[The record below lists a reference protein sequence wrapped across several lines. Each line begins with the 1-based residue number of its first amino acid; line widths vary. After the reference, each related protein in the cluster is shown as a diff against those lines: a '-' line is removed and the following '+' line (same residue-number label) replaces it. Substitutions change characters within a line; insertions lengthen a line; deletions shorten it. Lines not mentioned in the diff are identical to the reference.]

1 MKMPMV
7 ILYVIVIFCAQAM
20 AQEAPTSP
28 LKVEDI
34 TTGLANR
41 DFIEVPVLKE
51 VVQSR
56 GISFDLNKQRLAE
69 ILEAAKKG
77 DRDPGEMAEL
87 IFTCIQ
93 VCESCRSQSLD
104 PISFEDLKRLSKWGF
119 GPPEIDKEAR
129 VRGVKDLQV
138 SKEAADELRAAGLKE
153 EVIAFL
159 VPDDRIPTSPMEGY
173 KTFSLKRADEYDLA
187 APEGFLKVTASLRP
201 NSQSEFFFKH
211 NSLFVKALKGMEP
224 EDLGAFFNKP
234 TPRNTDI
241 ELVDFTSGVGDYEE
255 KGGLLGIGKKKES
268 PIVVTK
274 VKADNDGRTAFRIVM
289 TNKETNRPQRYSFYI
304 RWHLLTEPKPASP
317 ASKR

>member
-7 ILYVIVIFCAQAM
+7 ILYLLVICYAQAV

-28 LKVEDI
+28 LKIEDI

-51 VVQSR
+51 GLESR

-77 DRDPGEMAEL
+77 DRDPSEMADF

-104 PISFEDLKRLSKWGF
+104 PLSFEDLKRLSKWGF
-119 GPPEIDKEAR
+119 GPPAIDKEAR
-129 VRGVKDLQV
+129 LRGVKDLQV

-159 VPDDRIPTSPMEGY
+159 VPDDRIPTPQMEGY
-173 KTFSLKRADEYDLA
+173 NAFTLKRADEYNPA
-187 APEGFLKVTASLRP
+187 APEGFLKITTSLRP
-201 NSQSEFFFKH
+201 NSQSEFVFKH
-211 NSLFVKALKGMEP
+211 NSLFVKAIKGMEP
-224 EDLGAFFNKP
+224 EDLGAYFNKP

-241 ELVDFTSGVGDYEE
+241 EMIDFSSGLEEYEG
-255 KGGLLGIGKKKES
+255 KGGLLGIGKKKDLIEVS
-268 PIVVTK
+268 K
-274 VKADNDGRTAFRIVM
+274 VKADGDGHTAFRIVL
-289 TNKETNRPQRYSFYI
+289 TNRETNRNQRLSFYV
-304 RWHLLTEPKPASP
+304 RWRL
-317 ASKR
+317 